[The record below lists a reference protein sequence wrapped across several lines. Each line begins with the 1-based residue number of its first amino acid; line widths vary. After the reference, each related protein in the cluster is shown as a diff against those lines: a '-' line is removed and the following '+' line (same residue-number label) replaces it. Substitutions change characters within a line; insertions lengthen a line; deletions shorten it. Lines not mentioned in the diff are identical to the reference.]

1 MSGYQQAVIRI
12 EHEKEYQELKGA
24 IQRAV
29 GPEKMKQF
37 LKRVASSG
45 LRVRDVEAVLSKGLL
60 EKVDESLAKSGKTAQ
75 QLYEALTV
83 SDQAHL
89 REFYL
94 SKIEEIEPTLRAKF
108 QKLYSY
114 Y

>member
-1 MSGYQQAVIRI
+1 VSGYQQAFIRI

-29 GPEKMKQF
+29 APEKMEQF
-37 LKRVASSG
+37 LKRVESSG

-60 EKVDESLAKSGKTAQ
+60 EKVDESLAKSGKSAQ
-75 QLYEALTV
+75 QFYEALTV
-83 SDQAHL
+83 SDQAQL

-94 SKIEEIEPTLRAKF
+94 SKIEEIEPALRAKF

>member
-1 MSGYQQAVIRI
+1 VSGYQQAVIRI
-12 EHEKEYQELKGA
+12 EREKEYQELKGA

-29 GPEKMKQF
+29 GAEKMKQF
-37 LKRVASSG
+37 LKRVESSG

-60 EKVDESLAKSGKTAQ
+60 EKVDESLAKSGQTAQ

-83 SDQAHL
+83 SDQAQL

-94 SKIEEIEPTLRAKF
+94 SRIEEIEPALRAKF